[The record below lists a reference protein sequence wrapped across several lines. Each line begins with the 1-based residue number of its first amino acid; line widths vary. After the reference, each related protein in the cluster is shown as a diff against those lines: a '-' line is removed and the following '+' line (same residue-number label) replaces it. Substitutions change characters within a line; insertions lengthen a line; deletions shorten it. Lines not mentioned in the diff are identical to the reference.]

1 LGYDQSID
9 NPCRICNKPPKWGYQ
24 QVPERRRLYDVTA
37 AVMQLRKQAP
47 ASFDGSN
54 FTYNLGG
61 AVKRINLQDSTMN
74 VNVIGNWDVVAQ
86 NGIPNFP
93 HTGMWYEY
101 FTADSVEVLDPF
113 KSFALEPGEYRIY
126 TDVKLQQPSITLGE
140 EEWVTQAPL
149 QVYPNP
155 ASDAA
160 LVVSPTSG
168 VLRVMDL
175 QGRELFQ
182 VQVEANIPLEVDLT
196 GLAQGLYLV
205 RMGEAIQRIQI
216 LR

>member
-1 LGYDQSID
+1 
-9 NPCRICNKPPKWGYQ
+9 
-24 QVPERRRLYDVTA
+24 
-37 AVMQLRKQAP
+37 
-47 ASFDGSN
+47 
-54 FTYNLGG
+54 
-61 AVKRINLQDSTMN
+61 
-74 VNVIGNWDVVAQ
+74 
-86 NGIPNFP
+86 
-93 HTGMWYEY
+93 
-101 FTADSVEVLDPF
+101 
-113 KSFALEPGEYRIY
+113 
-126 TDVKLQQPSITLGE
+126 LGE
-140 EEWVTQAPL
+140 EEWVTQVPL

-160 LVVSPTSG
+160 LVVSPRSG

-196 GLAQGLYLV
+196 GLAQGLYVV

>member
-1 LGYDQSID
+1 MG
-9 NPCRICNKPPKWGYQ
+9 
-24 QVPERRRLYDVTA
+24 
-37 AVMQLRKQAP
+37 
-47 ASFDGSN
+47 
-54 FTYNLGG
+54 
-61 AVKRINLQDSTMN
+61 
-74 VNVIGNWDVVAQ
+74 
-86 NGIPNFP
+86 
-93 HTGMWYEY
+93 H
-101 FTADSVEVLDPF
+101 
-113 KSFALEPGEYRIY
+113 
-126 TDVKLQQPSITLGE
+126 PSS
-140 EEWVTQAPL
+140 L

-196 GLAQGLYLV
+196 GLAQGLYVV
-205 RMGEAIQRIQI
+205 RVGEAIQRIQI

>member
-1 LGYDQSID
+1 
-9 NPCRICNKPPKWGYQ
+9 
-24 QVPERRRLYDVTA
+24 VPERRRLYDVTA
-37 AVMQLRKQAP
+37 AVMHLRKIAP

-61 AVKRINLQDSTMN
+61 AVKRINLQDSAMN
-74 VNVIGNWDVVAQ
+74 VNVIGNWDVQPQ

-101 FTADSVEVLDPF
+101 FTADSVNVVDPF
-113 KSFALEPGEYRIY
+113 MSFALEPGEYRIY
-126 TDVKLQQPSITLGE
+126 TDVKLQQPSITLSA
-140 EEWVTQAPL
+140 EEWENAGAF

-155 ASDAA
+155 AVDAA
-160 LVVSPTSG
+160 VVLSPISG

-182 VQVEANIPLEVDLT
+182 AGVEANVPQELS
-196 GLAQGLYLV
+196 LAQLSQGLYIV
-205 RMGEAIQRIQI
+205 QVGDHFQRIQV